1 MKKSALIQKGNRAE
15 KALNITLLVINQKGL
30 SLLPAPPPPSAHR
43 VSVRF
48 FASGPCHIY
57 IEVLSAKGLKLENV
71 SI

>member
-30 SLLPAPPPPSAHR
+30 SPPTLPPPLSIEFKFG
-43 VSVRF
+43 F